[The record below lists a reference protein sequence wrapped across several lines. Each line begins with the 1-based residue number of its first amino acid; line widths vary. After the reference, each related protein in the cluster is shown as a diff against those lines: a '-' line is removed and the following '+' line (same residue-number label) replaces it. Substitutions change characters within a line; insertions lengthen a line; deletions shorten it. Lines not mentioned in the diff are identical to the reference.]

1 MSSALPLTTALLDA
15 AGLPDDLAVRP
26 EIDADRSFLAAL
38 YASTRK
44 RELEAANHWSDAQR
58 QQFLAMQFDA
68 QHAHYREHF
77 GDAEFAIIERAGV
90 PIGRLY
96 LQRREDEIRL
106 IDIALNADQRGD
118 GLGTAMLE
126 ALLGL
131 AEQAGLAV
139 RLHVEHFNPALRLY
153 QRLGFKLVEDRGV
166 YCFMAWQPPAVGRHE
181 PPQAKTAS

>member
-1 MSSALPLTTALLDA
+1 MSAALPLGTALVDA
-15 AGLPDDLAVRP
+15 ADLPVDLAVRA
-26 EIDADRSFLAAL
+26 ETQADLSFLAAL
-38 YASTRK
+38 YASTRE
-44 RELEAANHWSDAQR
+44 RELEAASHWSDAQR

-77 GDAEFAIIERAGV
+77 ADAEFAIIERAGV

-106 IDIALNADQRGD
+106 IDIALSADQRGA
-118 GLGTAMLE
+118 GLGTAMLV

-139 RLHVEHFNPALRLY
+139 RLHVEHFNPALRWY
-153 QRLGFKLVEDRGV
+153 QRLGFELVEDRGV
-166 YCFMAWQPPAVGRHE
+166 HCFMAWQPPTVGRQQ
-181 PPQAKTAS
+181 PSQAKTAS